1 MTEDRRKL
9 IRRMSEAL
17 MIPRPR
23 NDASDAE
30 ADAWIERN
38 AEAYAYALA
47 SGKGRE

>member
-1 MTEDRRKL
+1 MDEFHRRL

-47 SGKGRE
+47 SGRLP